1 MRKFKP
7 PIANGFSTRSVCEGF
22 ALLHTHTAQM
32 KAGKCNERFDLA
44 LLAGAELSKEDE
56 LPAPIRIAALRVL
69 AACTAG
75 WSRAPA
81 WDPGSNS
88 PINSSHLTGPASLS
102 KFHMDTLTGGMTNV
116 VFRCEKVGGIN
127 RTVLLRV
134 YGQGTD
140 EFFSRENEMV
150 AFRHLASLGLGP
162 QLLGEFADGRVE
174 VSGAQS

>member
-1 MRKFKP
+1 
-7 PIANGFSTRSVCEGF
+7 
-22 ALLHTHTAQM
+22 M
-32 KAGKCNERFDLA
+32 KAGKCNERFDLT